1 MYVVEYLRPIIESC
15 VPLLRAKADSP
26 LVVNAVLQF
35 ILAVTD
41 ALLLYMD
48 MQNDCDVFYPTL
60 LHIIDAYRETQLHKY
75 RGTFTEDDEE
85 RTTDLTT
92 LINILCHCV
101 SKTFL
106 PYGSESTNKTAKAA
120 LIGKCS

>member
-1 MYVVEYLRPIIESC
+1 MC
-15 VPLLRAKADSP
+15 VPLLRSKPESQ

-35 ILAVTD
+35 VLSVTD

-60 LHIIDAYRETQLHKY
+60 LSLIDTYRDTQLHKY
-75 RGTFTEDDEE
+75 RGTFSEDDEE
-85 RTTDLTT
+85 RTTDLTM
-92 LINILCHCV
+92 LIDILCHCV

-106 PYGSESTNKTAKAA
+106 PYGSESTHKTAKAA
-120 LIGKCS
+120 LIGKESTSAVSHQLVHA